1 MAEPH
6 IREGAALAFDH
17 AHAIK
22 TFLIDDVAPIATADA
37 VIIIG
42 AVALFQPIRLVV
54 PEAAICKSECIVAM
68 IAPAENAALFAANTL
83 PILEAI
89 RATGVTDLRRI

>member
-6 IREGAALAFDH
+6 IREGAAIAFDH
-17 AHAIK
+17 AHAIE

-68 IAPAENAALFAANTL
+68 IAPTVLVRVVAPGGLR
-83 PILEAI
+83 ILA
-89 RATGVTDLRRI
+89 